1 MPQPQILTL
10 LLTGSSDA
18 NEADAQK
25 VLAEAATLLVQA
37 ENPALAN
44 YVTRATGLDY
54 VGVSFGESTSQP
66 ILTVGKHIDRK
77 IYAETAYKHNAPARQ
92 NRVEARVEYELAPAW
107 TVETFFGDAAVG
119 GVDLFWRKIFGKPQA
134 KQAVQAPALKN
145 APKGAGAPAAGTG
158 P

>member
-10 LLTGSSDA
+10 LLTGSTDA

-25 VLAEAATLLVQA
+25 VLAEAATLLVIA

-44 YVTRATGLDY
+44 FITRSTGLDY
-54 VGVSFGESTSQP
+54 VGVSFGESTNQP

-77 IYAETAYKHNAPARQ
+77 IYAETSYKHNAPIRQ

-119 GVDLFWRKIFGKPQA
+119 GVDLFWRKIFGRPTAKPKA
-134 KQAVQAPALKN
+134 PERARGESKSAVAPA
-145 APKGAGAPAAGTG
+145 PVSTG